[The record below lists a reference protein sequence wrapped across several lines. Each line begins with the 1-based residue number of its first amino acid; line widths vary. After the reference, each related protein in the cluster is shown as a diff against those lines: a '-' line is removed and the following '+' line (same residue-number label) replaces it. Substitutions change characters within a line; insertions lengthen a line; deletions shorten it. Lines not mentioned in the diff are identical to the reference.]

1 MLNYLKNF
9 LTRRFKK
16 VDKAL
21 EYFYGPG
28 NRGLNSPDIRYLASR
43 AEFVMLKHLPDE
55 DLPLIINYPW
65 INKGLKEIYKK
76 RLTKYAKKVKLR
88 SGTKKEIEGLTLNI
102 LLSIYS

>member
-76 RLTKYAKKVKLR
+76 RLTKYAKRLSYVAVQR
-88 SGTKKEIEGLTLNI
+88 KK
-102 LLSIYS
+102 